1 MDKIGKMVSPV
12 LEEIEAALWTYD
24 SFSVDPPEYT
34 MGGFRASIRIF
45 SSALMERLWVLQE
58 KEEMDLED
66 RLAMA
71 ERCGQDIRN
80 LVKVYADI
88 DTKTIYE

>member
-1 MDKIGKMVSPV
+1 MQKVGRVVSPV

-24 SFSVDPPEYT
+24 SFAVDPPEYT

-45 SSALMERLWVLQE
+45 ASALMERLWMLQE
-58 KEEMDLED
+58 KEQIDLED
-66 RLAMA
+66 RIAMT

-80 LVKVYADI
+80 LVKVYTDI
-88 DTKTIYE
+88 DTQTLYD